1 MWHNGGLDVAQCQF
15 YDSYIVVN
23 TTYGYDGKPFTIL
36 SSAKS

>member
-23 TTYGYDGKPFTIL
+23 TTYGYDGKTIYYFIFG
-36 SSAKS
+36 